1 MESCDLQ
8 IGTQSKQKMHSWK
21 PLRLW
26 KALRKTTRRVY
37 VYCCLMLIS
46 GKNIT
51 EHCDCKEAA
60 SCFADV
66 CEKANE
72 SRLSCACARE
82 LCSTPLHVTCWTFFF
97 FFFQIKPKLWK
108 FTQRPS
114 FFSEIETNVPWVYN
128 LKKGLDTMKTQI
140 KAECNDLQWY
150 FILWLINLIVFFCNY
165 TVIRNLIPA
174 TCKVMIFPEHEKCTG
189 TAPKLFGHICTYV
202 FLKPR

>member
-82 LCSTPLHVTCWTFFF
+82 LCSTPLHVTCWTSFFF
-97 FFFQIKPKLWK
+97 FLSNQ
-108 FTQRPS
+108 TQTVEMYPAAIIFLRNRNKCALS
-114 FFSEIETNVPWVYN
+114 VQSEKRFGHYENAN
-128 LKKGLDTMKTQI
+128 KSRM
-140 KAECNDLQWY
+140 QW
-150 FILWLINLIVFFCNY
+150 F
-165 TVIRNLIPA
+165 A
-174 TCKVMIFPEHEKCTG
+174 MIFHLMTD
-189 TAPKLFGHICTYV
+189 KLNCF
-202 FLKPR
+202 FL